1 MPTFISSW
9 FEDAQPFEFASHNR
23 QASNFFFFAHRRVC
37 VCVCAHT
44 VCFFLSLS
52 SHRSLLCMLYAVC
65 AIAFFYSKS
74 WRPTIFTERI
84 HQSETPLPALCVC
97 NMVAH
102 RPRRHLTHITTRILT
117 PHAHCMMCTQYAPN
131 AIQHISSANR
141 HIILWGLAY
150 S

>member
-1 MPTFISSW
+1 MR
-9 FEDAQPFEFASHNR
+9 NR
-23 QASNFFFFAHRRVC
+23 LNLLAVIDKHLIFFFTQARVC
-37 VCVCAHT
+37 VRVCTHGL
-44 VCFFLSLS
+44 FFLSLS

-65 AIAFFYSKS
+65 AVAFFFSKS

-102 RPRRHLTHITTRILT
+102 TPRRHLTHIFTRILT
-117 PHAHCMMCTQYAPN
+117 PHAHCMMRTQCAPN